1 MMGCK
6 DKGAQDS
13 TVEMK
18 YLRHPR
24 KGSLMSFEG
33 FLLVPPRIYLLVPP
47 TVFHPPFPLV
57 GSSWMPMKLRET
69 EFEFQLHRQQLLR

>member
-33 FLLVPPRIYLLVPP
+33 FLLVPP

-69 EFEFQLHRQQLLR
+69 EFEFQLHRQ